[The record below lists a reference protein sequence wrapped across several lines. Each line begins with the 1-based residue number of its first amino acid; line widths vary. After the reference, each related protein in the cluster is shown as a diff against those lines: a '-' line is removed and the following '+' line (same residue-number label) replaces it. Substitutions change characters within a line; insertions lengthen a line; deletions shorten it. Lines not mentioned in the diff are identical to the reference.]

1 MWTYRSTCY
10 WASASGL
17 VDGVPFGLNLGYG
30 FGNTAAATEN
40 MLFYDG
46 KAHKLDKVRFRI
58 PGRKRKRR
66 YLDLWEITSGDGRGP
81 LRSNQ
86 HQIFGH
92 FTGLVVLDSGEELF
106 LKDLLGFAEEVE
118 NRW

>member
-1 MWTYRSTCY
+1 
-10 WASASGL
+10 
-17 VDGVPFGLNLGYG
+17 
-30 FGNTAAATEN
+30 

-66 YLDLWEITSGDGRGP
+66 YLDLWEITSGDGRLELEFKPLLERNSCTGLGP